1 MSENFQVQDSFQQDQ
16 PMMPNNN
23 MPLAIIGT
31 IIGLCGPCCILGLV
45 IGIVAIVNASNVK
58 SKYSMGDYAG
68 AESSA
73 KKREDTFLYCYRVRY
88 YRNYYHHNTNT
99 NARRYRRIYGLYQ
112 IYNRTILIKPYINNY
127 IYNFGR
133 YLIRIPSFFDYE
145 KNTFCLLSLFS
156 FLCSLLYFTI
166 NSIMKKEC

>member
-73 KKREDTFLYCYRVRY
+73 K
-88 YRNYYHHNTNT
+88 
-99 NARRYRRIYGLYQ
+99 NAKILSYIAIVLGIIGIIITIIQ
-112 IYNRTILIKPYINNY
+112 IQMHGGIDGYMDYIK
-127 IYNFGR
+127 
-133 YLIRIPSFFDYE
+133 
-145 KNTFCLLSLFS
+145 
-156 FLCSLLYFTI
+156 
-166 NSIMKKEC
+166 SITGQY